1 MDRILEKFLSD
12 LDSKIN
18 IQQKK
23 LKEHIK
29 GFRKKG
35 KTVIDIG
42 KVKLEIKK
50 IKYELNKEYKKVGKY
65 VAYNYIK
72 KNVVDFTYDEKY
84 DTMLEK
90 IKKINIYI
98 SSLEKSIN
106 N

>member
-1 MDRILEKFLSD
+1 MDSILEKFLSD

-23 LKEHIK
+23 LKEHLE

-35 KTVIDIG
+35 KTAIDIG

-50 IKYELNKEYKKVGKY
+50 IKYELNKEYKIVGEY

>member
-1 MDRILEKFLSD
+1 MDSLLEKILSD
-12 LDSKIN
+12 LDLQIN

-23 LKEHIK
+23 LKEHFK

-35 KTVIDIG
+35 KTAIDIG
-42 KVKLEIKK
+42 KVKIEIKK
-50 IKYELNKEYKKVGKY
+50 IKYELNKEYKKVGEY
-65 VAYNYIK
+65 VSDNYIK

-84 DTMLEK
+84 DAMLEK

>member
-1 MDRILEKFLSD
+1 MDSMLEKFLTD

-18 IQQKK
+18 IQQRKIKK
-23 LKEHIK
+23 HIK

-35 KTVIDIG
+35 KNAIDIG

-50 IKYELNKEYKKVGKY
+50 IKYELNKEYKKVGEY
-65 VAYNYIK
+65 VADNYIK

-84 DTMLEK
+84 DAMLEK
-90 IKKINIYI
+90 IKKIYIYI

>member
-1 MDRILEKFLSD
+1 MDSILEKFLSE

-23 LKEHIK
+23 LKDHIK
-29 GFRKKG
+29 GFRAKG
-35 KTVIDIG
+35 KTAIDIG

-50 IKYELNKEYKKVGKY
+50 VKYELNKEYKKVGKY
-65 VAYNYIK
+65 VANNYIK

-84 DTMLEK
+84 NDMLEK

>member
-1 MDRILEKFLSD
+1 MDSILEKFLSD

-23 LKEHIK
+23 IKEHIK

-50 IKYELNKEYKKVGKY
+50 IKYELNKEFGQLGKY
-65 VAYNYIK
+65 TSEHYLKN
-72 KNVVDFTYDEKY
+72 NVVDFTYDEKY
-84 DTMLEK
+84 HEMLDK
-90 IKKINIYI
+90 IKKITIYLA
-98 SSLEKSIN
+98 SLEKSIN

>member
-1 MDRILEKFLSD
+1 MDSILEKFLSD

-35 KTVIDIG
+35 KTAIDIG

-50 IKYELNKEYKKVGKY
+50 INYELNNEYKKIGKY
-65 VAYNYIK
+65 VADNYIK

>member
-1 MDRILEKFLSD
+1 MDSILEKILSE

-35 KTVIDIG
+35 KTAIDIG

-50 IKYELNKEYKKVGKY
+50 INYELNNEYKKIGKY
-65 VAYNYIK
+65 VADNYIK
-72 KNVVDFTYDEKY
+72 KNVVVFTYDEKY

-90 IKKINIYI
+90 IKKIDIYI